1 MLHHQAVPPLV
12 PSPPCPDP
20 DSHPL
25 ADRIAEVVV
34 DRLLGFASE
43 DALLWERVLVALDP
57 EAARLARAYEHRV
70 RWLME
75 NAEDPVDRFERL
87 TGRRLDAPA
96 G

>member
-1 MLHHQAVPPLV
+1 MLHCSTATPLV
-12 PSPPCPDP
+12 QSSPCPDP

-25 ADRIAEVVV
+25 ADQLAEAVV

-43 DALLWERVLVALDP
+43 DTQLWERVLVAIDP
-57 EAARLARAYEHRV
+57 EAARLARAYERRA

-75 NAEDPVDRFERL
+75 HAEDPVARFERL

>member
-1 MLHHQAVPPLV
+1 MLHPLAVTPLV
-12 PSPPCPDP
+12 DPVLPPDS

-25 ADRIAEVVV
+25 ADRIAEAVV
-34 DRLLGFASE
+34 DRLLWFASE
-43 DALLWERVLVALDP
+43 DTLLWERVLVALDP
-57 EAARLARAYEHRV
+57 EAARLARAYERRA

-75 NAEDPVDRFERL
+75 HAEDPVDRFERL

>member
-1 MLHHQAVPPLV
+1 MLPPPAVPPLV
-12 PSPPCPDP
+12 NPAPPPDS

-25 ADRIAEVVV
+25 ADRIAEAVV

-43 DALLWERVLVALDP
+43 DTLLWERALVALDP
-57 EAARLARAYEHRV
+57 EAARLAHAYERRV

>member
-1 MLHHQAVPPLV
+1 MLHPPAVASLV

-25 ADRIAEVVV
+25 ADRIAEAVV

-43 DALLWERVLVALDP
+43 DTLLWERVLVALDP
-57 EAARLARAYEHRV
+57 EAARLARAYERRV

-75 NAEDPVDRFERL
+75 HAEDPVDRFERL